1 MKRIKA
7 PLLIALC
14 IALMSSLLACNAP
27 TAQRIA
33 SDFKEVF
40 SKEADHGLTPVI
52 TSSGP
57 GEGDSDNVY
66 EHIKF
71 DVTVSSD
78 VAMSTGW
85 FAGRSLKRGQKLTG
99 GEVVMLYQKDK
110 SSQWKLSSYELK
122 RLPQ

>member
-1 MKRIKA
+1 V
-7 PLLIALC
+7 
-14 IALMSSLLACNAP
+14 P
-27 TAQRIA
+27 TDQRIS

-40 SKEADHGLTPVI
+40 SKEAGHGLTPVI

-66 EHIKF
+66 EYIKF
-71 DVTVSSD
+71 DVTVTTD
-78 VAMSTGW
+78 VDMSKGW
-85 FAGRSLKRGQKLTG
+85 FAGRSLKRGRRLNG

-110 SSQWKLSSYELK
+110 YAQWKLTKYELK